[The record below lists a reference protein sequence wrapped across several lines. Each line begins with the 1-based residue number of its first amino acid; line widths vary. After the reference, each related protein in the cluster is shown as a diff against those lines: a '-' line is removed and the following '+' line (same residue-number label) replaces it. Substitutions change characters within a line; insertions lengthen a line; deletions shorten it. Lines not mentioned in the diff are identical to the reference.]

1 MISRYSAL
9 LPALAIVLSLAGPGI
24 THAAPTFIDPEQSSV
39 TLRTGASNAYSF
51 DVSFGR
57 TGTASWYIV
66 QNTSPAL
73 VSLRV
78 LTDGSNGAYS
88 LANLRLEATEEG
100 TGIVRIGVNHE
111 GVQHI
116 HEWTVQAYHPYVRIS
131 PEVLTRGQVGT
142 AYQQQM
148 SITGSTSLQT
158 TQTWTVLSGTLPP
171 GTTLNTTTGLLTGTP
186 TQAGTFE
193 FTLQAREVGGWERQS
208 YQAAYAVLIDPPA
221 VPPSAFVPRVSIS
234 TRANPVNGIRGQS
247 YSAQIYRATGG
258 TGSFLWSIESGT
270 LPRGMMLGTDGIL
283 QGTPEQAGTF
293 ALMIQARDATRVGA
307 GMSDSL
313 AIQLVVLEPA
323 APVPAPVPT
332 TPTPAPL
339 PTPVPTTPTTPSTP
353 APTPSPT
360 GPQTLEEKE
369 ALEAQAAAQAAL
381 NAQSSAPASSSVAQ
395 NLLSDAI
402 AFGVTLSDTDRQRL
416 GRFIEDGSDVAT
428 RALGSGERRALIRD
442 AFDTMGRAPTSV
454 DMERL
459 ANGQIPLTRNLAR
472 EQAQLPQARAAFRAI
487 YGRDPNFQNQEE
499 NLAWN
504 TLMYRIR
511 FPRNLSLEQRGI
523 TEYRRIFRRTPST
536 PFHWATV
543 RLLGYVRGNG

>member
-1 MISRYSAL
+1 MISRYSAI
-9 LPALAIVLSLAGPGI
+9 LPVLALTLSLSAPSLAY
-24 THAAPTFIDPEQSSV
+24 AAPAVIDPEQGSV
-39 TLRTGASNAYSF
+39 TLRTGASNAYAF

-57 TGTASWYIV
+57 TGSASWYIV

-78 LTDGSNGAYS
+78 LSDGSDGSYS
-88 LANLRLEATEEG
+88 RANLRLEASQEG
-100 TGIVRIGVNHE
+100 TGVVRIGVMHE

-116 HEWTVQAYHPYVRIS
+116 HEWTVQAYAPYLRIS
-131 PEVLTRGQVGT
+131 PEVLNRGQVGVV
-142 AYQQQM
+142 YQQQLTL
-148 SITGSTSLQT
+148 TGSTSLQST
-158 TQTWTVLSGTLPP
+158 RTWSVVSGTLPA
-171 GTTLNTTTGLLTGTP
+171 GVSLNASTGLLSGTP

-193 FTLQAREVGGWERQS
+193 FTLQGREVGGWARESLQH
-208 YQAAYAVLIDPPA
+208 AFAVLIDPPP
-221 VPPSAFVPRVSIS
+221 VPPTSFVSPVSIT
-234 TRANPVNGIRGQS
+234 TRTNPVEGVRGQV
-247 YSAQIYRATGG
+247 YSAQIYRASGG
-258 TGSFLWSIESGT
+258 TGAFRWDIASGA
-270 LPRGMMLGTDGIL
+270 LPRGLSFGTDGIL
-283 QGTPEQAGTF
+283 QGTPLESGTF
-293 ALMIQARDATRVGA
+293 SAVLRAQDATRVGA
-307 GMSDSL
+307 GMTDTL
-313 AIQLVVLEPA
+313 AIQIVVREPA
-323 APVPAPVPT
+323 STPVPT
-332 TPTPAPL
+332 PAPTPTPTPAPT
-339 PTPVPTTPTTPSTP
+339 PTPTPT
-353 APTPSPT
+353 PTPSPT

-369 ALEAQAAAQAAL
+369 ALEAAARAEAER
-381 NAQSSAPASSSVAQ
+381 NAQNSTPVSATVAQ
-395 NLLSDAI
+395 NLLNDAL
-402 AFGVTLSDTDRQRL
+402 AFGVSLSDADRQRL

-472 EQAQLPQARAAFRAI
+472 EQAQLPQARAAFRTI

-511 FPRNLSLEQRGI
+511 FPRNLPLEQRGI

-543 RLLGYVRGNG
+543 RLLGYVRGNR